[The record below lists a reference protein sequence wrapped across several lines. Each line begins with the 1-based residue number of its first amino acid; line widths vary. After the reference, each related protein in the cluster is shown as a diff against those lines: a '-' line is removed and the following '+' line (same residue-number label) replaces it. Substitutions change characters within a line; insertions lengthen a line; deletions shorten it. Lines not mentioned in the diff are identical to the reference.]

1 MHINFYNSTDDG
13 TLIAV
18 IVLAVTFAGMLMICT
33 ICEHYIISIPVLRT
47 TSIEAISD
55 SNAHYFVHR
64 CLFMLL
70 EATLQELQTI
80 Q

>member
-1 MHINFYNSTDDG
+1 MHINFYNSTADG

-18 IVLAVTFAGMLMICT
+18 IVLAVTFAGMLAICT
-33 ICEHYIISIPVLRT
+33 TCEHYIISIQYYVPVLT
-47 TSIEAISD
+47 EAILD

-64 CLFMLL
+64 CLFVLL

-80 Q
+80 